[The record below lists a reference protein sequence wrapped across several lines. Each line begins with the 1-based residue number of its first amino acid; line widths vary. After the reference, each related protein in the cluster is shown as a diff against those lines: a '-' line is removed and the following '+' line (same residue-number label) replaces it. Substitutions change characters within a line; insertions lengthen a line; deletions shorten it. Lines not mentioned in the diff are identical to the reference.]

1 MGFEGSRDGDSS
13 EKSADSA
20 EKTGENKKKGSAGSG
35 AGGHACTPQ
44 SGARP
49 WHPLALALG
58 LW

>member
-13 EKSADSA
+13 ERSADSA
-20 EKTGENKKKGSAGSG
+20 KKTGENEKGPAGG
-35 AGGHACTPQ
+35 GTDGHACTPQ

-49 WHPLALALG
+49 WHPLAPALG